1 MTASPV
7 TSDEAATHAIVAHT
21 RAAQRRHAVM
31 RMVLGLGFPLVL
43 FVLWEVLARGGVI
56 DERFFPPPS
65 RIVTTIIETLGNAND
80 RGQLSSDIVATLARL
95 SVGYVLGALI
105 GILTGVLMGLYAPI
119 RFALGPMVYAT
130 FPTPKIAIFPLLI
143 VMFGIGNA
151 SKMALVT
158 LGVFFMTCM
167 STLSG
172 VLYANPIYQDVAR
185 AFRLPTWTRWTRV
198 IIPSAL
204 PAIVTGLKLGLGQA
218 LILVVSA
225 EFVSS
230 QDGLGH
236 FIWNSWQ
243 VLDIPRMFMGL
254 VVVGIIGG
262 CAVLA
267 GDMLE
272 RHLIPWAKH

>member
-1 MTASPV
+1 MPASPV

-21 RAAQRRHAVM
+21 RAAQRRNAVM

-56 DERFFPPPS
+56 DQRFFPPPS
-65 RIVTTIIETLGNAND
+65 RIVTTTIETLGNAND

-204 PAIVTGLKLGLGQA
+204 PAIVTGLKHAETELVCSIDADCTYDPRQLPA
-218 LILVVSA
+218 LLRTLT
-225 EFVSS
+225 
-230 QDGLGH
+230 QDMAMVTASPYHPQGKVENVPAWRL
-236 FIWNSWQ
+236 W
-243 VLDIPRMFMGL
+243 R
-254 VVVGIIGG
+254 
-262 CAVLA
+262 
-267 GDMLE
+267 
-272 RHLIPWAKH
+272 